1 MWLPIKDYEH
11 LYEVSDQ
18 GEIRSLS
25 HMASNGVKDIL
36 YKGRTLKPWLDGRK
50 NYLMVMLS
58 NSNSHKKR
66 FLIHRLVAQAFIPN
80 PDNKPE
86 VNHINGVKTDNRVEN
101 LEWVTS
107 KENKEHA
114 IKNGY
119 YNTEKFKHRKSPNNA
134 MKINVNGELLTLR
147 ELAIREN
154 KSYHAIYNKYVRKGV
169 N

>member
-1 MWLPIKDYEH
+1 MWLPVKDYEN

-18 GEIRSLS
+18 GEVRSLS
-25 HMASNGVKDIL
+25 HFASNGVKDIL
-36 YKGRTLKPWLDGRK
+36 YKGRTLKPWLDGKK

-58 NSNSHKKR
+58 NGNQCKKR

-80 PDNKPE
+80 PENKRE
-86 VNHINGVKTDNRVEN
+86 VNHINGVKTDNRIEN

-114 IKNGY
+114 IENGY
-119 YNTEKFKHRKSPNNA
+119 YDTEKFKHRKSPSNA
-134 MKINVNGELLTLR
+134 MKINVDGELLTLR
-147 ELAIREN
+147 ELAKREN
-154 KSYHAIYNKYVRKGV
+154 TSYYAIYNKYVRKKV

>member
-18 GEIRSLS
+18 GEIRSLP

-36 YKGRTLKPWLDGRK
+36 YKGRILKPWLDGRK
-50 NYLMVMLS
+50 NYLIVGLS
-58 NSNSHKKR
+58 NGNKNIKR
-66 FLIHRLVAQAFIPN
+66 VLIHRLVAQTFIPN

-86 VNHINGVKTDNRVEN
+86 VNHKNGVKTDNRVEN

-119 YNTEKFKHRKSPNNA
+119 YDTEKFKHRKSPNRA

-147 ELAIREN
+147 ELAKREN
-154 KSYHAIYNKYVRKGV
+154 KSYHSVYNKYVRNEVK
-169 N
+169 